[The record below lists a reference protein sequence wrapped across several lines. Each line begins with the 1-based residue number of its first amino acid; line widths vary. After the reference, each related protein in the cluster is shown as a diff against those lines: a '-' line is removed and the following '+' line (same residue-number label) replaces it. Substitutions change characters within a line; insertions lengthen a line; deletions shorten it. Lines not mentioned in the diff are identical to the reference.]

1 LEDAELMSSS
11 PRIPSPC
18 TPLGFRHGIQAV
30 PAAFAILRRRPAV
43 LLWLIPPFV
52 ITFLLDVLVFWFAF
66 GWMKDRIAG
75 WLPQWAQVGWMV
87 AGLQTVAAI
96 GLLLVLGWT
105 FAWLFLL
112 LSSPFQDYISA
123 AVEKDR
129 GKFVPD
135 PAGFRGFLKSIS
147 LSVLQS
153 VILLVLTVPVM
164 ILGIIPVAGPIVV
177 FLWSAFVMGFS
188 FFTIPAG
195 RTARR
200 LSDRVA
206 LARSHP
212 KGMLGLG
219 AVVAVAAL
227 VPFLNVVFLPVF
239 IIAGTLLY
247 LEAHDVDEAADDL
260 LVVSVTKAEE
270 I

>member
-1 LEDAELMSSS
+1 MDSSS
-11 PRIPSPC
+11 SLVAGSSRPS
-18 TPLGFRHGIQAV
+18 PLGFRQGARAV
-30 PAAFAILRRRPAV
+30 PQAFGIVRRRPGI
-43 LLWLIPPFV
+43 LLWLVPPLL
-52 ITFLLDVLVFWFAF
+52 ITLLLDVLVFWFAF
-66 GWMKDRIAG
+66 GWMRERIGGWMPSWAQAG
-75 WLPQWAQVGWMV
+75 WVVTGV
-87 AGLQTVAAI
+87 QTFAAI
-96 GLLLVLGWT
+96 GMLFLLGWT
-105 FAWLFLL
+105 FAWVFLL

-135 PAGFRGFLKSIS
+135 PVGFRGFLKSIS

-153 VILLVLTVPVM
+153 VILLLLTLPVM
-164 ILGIIPVAGPIVV
+164 ILGFIPVVGPVLV
-177 FLWSAFVMGFS
+177 FPWSAFVLGFS

-219 AVVAVAAL
+219 AVVALAAW
-227 VPFLNVVFLPVF
+227 VPFLNVLLLPVF
-239 IIAGTLLY
+239 VVAGTLLY
-247 LEAHDVDEAADDL
+247 LEAHDVGEEA
-260 LVVSVTKAEE
+260 
-270 I
+270 

>member
-1 LEDAELMSSS
+1 MSPS
-11 PRIPSPC
+11 PLIPSPS
-18 TPLGFRHGIQAV
+18 TPLGFRRGFQAV
-30 PAAFAILRRRPAV
+30 PAAFAILRRRPGV
-43 LLWLIPPFV
+43 LRWLIPPFL
-52 ITFLLDVLVFWFAF
+52 ITMVLDVLVFWFAF
-66 GWMKDRIAG
+66 GWMKDRISG
-75 WLPQWAQVGWMV
+75 WLPHWAQVGWMV
-87 AGLQTVAAI
+87 TGLQTVAAI

-135 PAGFRGFLKSIS
+135 PAGFRGFLRSIS

-153 VILLVLTVPVM
+153 GILLVLTVPVL
-164 ILGIIPVAGPIVV
+164 ILGFIPVAGPILV

-200 LSDRVA
+200 LSDRIA
-206 LARSHP
+206 LARNHP

-227 VPFLNVVFLPVF
+227 VPFLNVLFLPVF
-239 IIAGTLLY
+239 VIAGTLLY
-247 LEAHDVDEAADDL
+247 LEAHDVDEAVIALPEAGDEGAGET
-260 LVVSVTKAEE
+260 ST
-270 I
+270 

>member
-1 LEDAELMSSS
+1 MGSTHLT
-11 PRIPSPC
+11 PPPSA
-18 TPLGFRHGIQAV
+18 PLGFRRGIQAV
-30 PAAFAILRRRPAV
+30 PAAFGILRRRPAV
-43 LLWLIPPFV
+43 LMWLIPPFV
-52 ITFLLDVLVFWFAF
+52 ITLLLDVLVFWFAF

-75 WLPQWAQVGWMV
+75 WLPHWAQVGWMV
-87 AGLQTVAAI
+87 TGLQTVAAI

-105 FAWLFLL
+105 FAWVFLL

-135 PAGFRGFLKSIS
+135 PAGFRGFLKSIA

-164 ILGIIPVAGPIVV
+164 ILGIVPVIGPVLV
-177 FLWSAFVMGFS
+177 FSWSAFVMGFS

-206 LARSHP
+206 LARNHP
-212 KGMLGLG
+212 KGMIGLG
-219 AVVAVAAL
+219 AIVAVAAF

-239 IIAGTLLY
+239 VIAGTLLY
-247 LEAHDVDEAADDL
+247 LEAHDEDEAAISLPKSGEEDL
-260 LVVSVTKAEE
+260 GEASA
-270 I
+270 